1 MRNAKAK
8 ILFNDSNNMDI
19 TQMRVFMEMHG
30 YPFGFS
36 LSPFAPLRYP
46 PGLAGPSSPTRL
58 KDKMIAENSTFTGKI
73 NEFNRMY
80 LKHASG
86 LLDMS
91 ASMFAP
97 GHPMAHKLA
106 SDYAEKEELEKLRLE
121 NAELKKRIE
130 SFKNKKV

>member
-1 MRNAKAK
+1 
-8 ILFNDSNNMDI
+8 
-19 TQMRVFMEMHG
+19 
-30 YPFGFS
+30 
-36 LSPFAPLRYP
+36 
-46 PGLAGPSSPTRL
+46 
-58 KDKMIAENSTFTGKI
+58 
-73 NEFNRMY
+73 MY

-97 GHPMAHKLA
+97 GHPMAHAMA
-106 SDYAEKEELEKLRLE
+106 SDHANHQELEKLRLE

>member
-1 MRNAKAK
+1 MEETQIKA
-8 ILFNDSNNMDI
+8 
-19 TQMRVFMEMHG
+19 FMEMHG
-30 YPFGFS
+30 YPLGFS

-46 PGLAGPSSPTRL
+46 PGMTAPMGPAKL
-58 KDKMIAENSTFTGKI
+58 KEKMIADNPGFTGRI
-73 NEFNRMY
+73 NDFNKMY

-86 LLDMS
+86 LLDMN

-97 GHPMAHKLA
+97 GHPMSYKMAT
-106 SDYAEKEELEKLRLE
+106 DYADKQELDKLRLE